1 MKFIFSYL
9 KKYWLAVLAVVAL
22 TALNVIAELSLPE
35 YMSNIVTEGIQY
47 GGIEE
52 TTPVIIS
59 QNDLDRL
66 LVFAEEKDINKIK
79 SNFHEVEKDTSIS
92 IYNDE
97 YYFDYSVYVRGEED
111 ISSIIEKPLLYM
123 YIEDSQDTQS
133 FKNTDLNIYKEN
145 LDKKIE
151 EVSESIDNLLRLEV
165 KNLYSNVGIDTNSIQ
180 TNFILKM
187 GLMML
192 GISIVNVLATLASAY
207 VAIKTAARIAATMRS
222 DIFKKV
228 ESFSATEFS
237 KFSTSSLITRTNND
251 VTKVQNLVQMMMRM
265 MLISPLMGIV
275 SVLKVL
281 KYPAL
286 SWILIVAIVFIIIV
300 MVLLLVVAVPKFAV
314 IQKLVDKLNSHMR
327 EFLDG
332 MLVIRAFNREELE
345 EKKFDETNTQLTSI
359 DKRISKLMA
368 IAMPLMTFLMNSIAV
383 AIIWFSAKQID
394 MNVISVG
401 EMMAFIQYSMHVI
414 ISFTLVSVTFF
425 MVPRAL
431 VSVRRI
437 KEVMDTELSIYDK
450 KETKQLPKENGDFVF
465 ENVSFKYPGAEE
477 NVLENISFTA
487 KPGETVAFIGS
498 TGSGKSTIVKLI
510 PRLFDVTEGSI
521 KYCGIDLRDLKQH
534 DLHDSIGY
542 ATQKAYLFK
551 GTIESN
557 IRFGRE
563 LSDDEVKEAIRVS
576 QSKNIIADKEA
587 GVNSLITQSGTN
599 VSGGQKQRL
608 SIARAMGQDKKIYV
622 FDDSFSALDFE
633 TDKKLREELNKVV
646 KKNNSTVFIVAQR
659 ISTIMNADKI
669 VVLDKGKIVGI
680 GTHKEL
686 INNCDVYREIASSQL
701 SPKELGYAG

>member
-22 TALNVIAELSLPE
+22 TVFHVIAELSLPE

-52 TTPVIIS
+52 TIPEIIS
-59 QNDLDRL
+59 ESDLDRL
-66 LVFAEEKDINKIK
+66 LLFVNEKDRLNVQK
-79 SNFHEVEKDTSIS
+79 NYHLLEEGTSFDF
-92 IYNDE
+92 YNED
-97 YYFDYSVYVRGEED
+97 YCFDHPVYLIGD
-111 ISSIIEKPLLYM
+111 QDLSSIIEKPLLYM
-123 YIEDSQDTQS
+123 YIEDSQ
-133 FKNTDLNIYKEN
+133 NITNNGESLDSYIDK
-145 LDKKIE
+145 LDKKVLEI
-151 EVSESIDNLLRLEV
+151 SESSDNLLRLEV
-165 KNLYSNVGIDTNSIQ
+165 RNIYSNAGINTNNIQ
-180 TNFILKM
+180 TKFILRM
-187 GLMML
+187 GVIML
-192 GISIVNVLATLASAY
+192 GISIINVITILASAY
-207 VAIKTAARIAATMRS
+207 FAIKTAAKIAATMRK
-222 DIFKKV
+222 DIFKKI

-237 KFSTSSLITRTNND
+237 RFSTSSLITRTNND
-251 VTKVQNLVQMMMRM
+251 VTKVQQLVQMMLRM

-275 SVLKVL
+275 SVIKVV

-286 SWILIVAIVFIIIV
+286 SWILIVAIIFIILV
-300 MVLLLVVAVPKFAV
+300 MVLLLLVAVPKFAV
-314 IQKLVDKLNSHMR
+314 IQRLVDKINSHMR

-332 MLVIRAFNREELE
+332 MLVIRAFNREDLE
-345 EKKFDETNTQLTSI
+345 EKKFDETNSTLTSI
-359 DKRISKLMA
+359 DRRISKLMA
-368 IAMPLMTFLMNSIAV
+368 IAMPLMQFVMNSIAV

-394 MNVISVG
+394 INVISVG
-401 EMMAFIQYSMHVI
+401 DMMAFIQYSMHVV
-414 ISFTLVSVTFF
+414 ISFMLVSVTFF

-431 VSVRRI
+431 VSVKRI
-437 KEVMDTELSIYDK
+437 KEVMDTEVSIYDK
-450 KETKQLPKENGDFVF
+450 AETKQLPKENGDFVF
-465 ENVSFKYPGAEE
+465 DNVTFKYPGAEE

-510 PRLFDVTEGSI
+510 PRLFDVTDGSI
-521 KYCGIDLRDLKQH
+521 KYCGIDIRDLKQH

-542 ATQKAYLFK
+542 ATQKAFLFK

-563 LSDDEVKEAIRVS
+563 LSDDQVDEAIRVS

-587 GVNSLITQSGTN
+587 GVNSLITQAGTN

-608 SIARAMGQDKKIYV
+608 SIARALAADKKIYV

-633 TDKKLREELNKVV
+633 TDKKLREELKKVV

-669 VVLDKGKIVGI
+669 VVLDSGKIVGI
-680 GTHKEL
+680 GKHQDLLKD
-686 INNCDVYREIASSQL
+686 CDVYREIASSQL
-701 SPKELGYAG
+701 SEKELGYAG

>member
-9 KKYWLAVLAVVAL
+9 KKYWLSVIAVVAL
-22 TALNVIAELSLPE
+22 TVLHVIAELSLPE
-35 YMSNIVTEGIQY
+35 YMSNIVTNGIQY

-52 TTPVIIS
+52 NIPEIIS
-59 QNDLDRL
+59 KEDFEDLL
-66 LVFAEEKDINKIK
+66 FFVEEADKNTVI
-79 SNFHEVEKDTSIS
+79 SNYHEVEQGTTISFYNKD
-92 IYNDE
+92 YN
-97 YYFDYSVYVRGEED
+97 FDYSVYKIGD
-111 ISSIIEKPLLYM
+111 KDLQDIIEKPLLYK
-123 YIEDSQDTQS
+123 YIKDTQ
-133 FKNTDLNIYKEN
+133 KIDLNNKTLNEAKTI
-145 LDKKIE
+145 LDEKLTGL
-151 EVSESIDNLLRLEV
+151 SDSSDNLLKLEA
-165 KNLYSNVGIDTNSIQ
+165 KNLYTNVGIDTASIQ
-180 TNFILKM
+180 TRYILRM
-187 GLMML
+187 GALML
-192 GISIVNVLATLASAY
+192 VISIINVITVLASSY
-207 VAIKTAARIAATMRS
+207 GAIKTAARIAANMRT

-251 VTKVQNLVQMMMRM
+251 VAKVQQLVQMMMRM

-275 SVLKVL
+275 SVIKVIE
-281 KYPAL
+281 YPAL
-286 SWILIVAIVFIIIV
+286 SWILIVAICFIIIV
-300 MVLLLVVAVPKFAV
+300 MVLLLVIAVPKFAV
-314 IQKLVDKLNSHMR
+314 IQKLVDKINSHMR

-345 EKKFDETNTQLTSI
+345 EKKFDETNSKLTSI
-359 DKRISKLMA
+359 DRRISKLIA
-368 IAMPLMTFLMNSIAV
+368 IGMPLMQFVMNSIAV

-401 EMMAFIQYSMHVI
+401 EMMAFIQYSMHVV
-414 ISFTLVSVTFF
+414 ISFMLVSVTFF

-437 KEVMDTELSIYDK
+437 KEVIDTKVSIVDK
-450 KETKQLPKENGDFVF
+450 ENPSILPKENGEFVF

-477 NVLENISFTA
+477 NVLENISFSA

-521 KYCGIDLRDLKQH
+521 KYCGIDIRDVKQH

-542 ATQKAYLFK
+542 ATQKAFLFK

-557 IRFGRE
+557 IRFGRD
-563 LSDDEVKEAIRVS
+563 LSDDEVLEAIRVS
-576 QSKNIIADKEA
+576 QSKNIIEDKED
-587 GVNSLITQSGTN
+587 GINSLITQAGTN

-608 SIARAMGQDKKIYV
+608 SIARALGQNKKIYV

-633 TDKKLREELNKVV
+633 TDKKLRAELDVLV

-680 GTHKEL
+680 GKHSDLLYTCEIYK
-686 INNCDVYREIASSQL
+686 EIASSQL
-701 SPKELGYAG
+701 SAKELGYAG

>member
-22 TALNVIAELSLPE
+22 TVFHVIAELSLPE

-47 GGIEE
+47 GGIQE
-52 TTPVIIS
+52 TTPEILNES
-59 QNDLDRL
+59 DLERL
-66 LVFAEEKDINKIK
+66 LVFVDEKDKNTVK
-79 SNFHEVEKDTSIS
+79 NNYHLVEKGTSITL
-92 IYNDE
+92 YNDE
-97 YYFDYSVYVRGEED
+97 YNFDYPVYMIGKED
-111 ISSIIEKPLLYM
+111 TSSLIEKPLLYM
-123 YIEDSQDTQS
+123 YVQDTQNIQ
-133 FKNTDLNIYKEN
+133 NTTNNIEEYKKV
-145 LDKKIE
+145 LDTKIQ
-151 EVSESIDNLLRLEV
+151 EVSESSDNLLRLEV
-165 KNLYSNVGIDTNSIQ
+165 RTLYTNVGINTDNIQ
-180 TNFILKM
+180 TNFILRM
-187 GLMML
+187 GVIML
-192 GISIVNVLATLASAY
+192 GISIINVITILASAY
-207 VAIKTAARIAATMRS
+207 LAIKTAARIAATMRK
-222 DIFKKV
+222 DIFTKI

-237 KFSTSSLITRTNND
+237 RFSTSSLITRTNND
-251 VTKVQNLVQMMMRM
+251 VTKVQQLVQMMMRM

-275 SVLKVL
+275 SVVKVVR
-281 KYPAL
+281 YPEL
-286 SWILIVAIVFIIIV
+286 SWILIVAIAFIILV
-300 MVLLLVVAVPKFAV
+300 MILLLVAAVPKFSV
-314 IQKLVDKLNSHMR
+314 IQGLIDKINSHMR

-345 EKKFDETNTQLTSI
+345 EKKFDETNSTLTRI
-359 DKRISKLMA
+359 DRRISKLMA
-368 IAMPLMTFLMNSIAV
+368 IAMPLMQFVMNSIAV

-394 MNVISVG
+394 INVISVG
-401 EMMAFIQYSMHVI
+401 DMMAFIQYSMHVV
-414 ISFTLVSVTFF
+414 ISFMMVSVTFF

-437 KEVMDTELSIYDK
+437 KEVMDTDVSIYDK
-450 KETKQLPKENGDFVF
+450 KDTKELPKENGDFEF
-465 ENVSFKYPGAEE
+465 DNVTFKYPGAEE

-521 KYCGIDLRDLKQH
+521 KYCGIDIRDLKQH

-542 ATQKAYLFK
+542 ATQKAFLFK

-563 LSDDEVKEAIRVS
+563 LSDDQVDEAIRVS
-576 QSKNIIADKEA
+576 QSENIIADKEA
-587 GVNSLITQSGTN
+587 GVNSLITQAGTN

-608 SIARAMGQDKKIYV
+608 SIARALAEDKKIYV

-633 TDKKLREELNKVV
+633 TDKKLRAELDKVV

-669 VVLDKGKIVGI
+669 VVLDRGKVVGI
-680 GTHKEL
+680 GKHQDLLK
-686 INNCDVYREIASSQL
+686 NCDVYKEIASSQL
-701 SPKELGYAG
+701 SEKELGYAG